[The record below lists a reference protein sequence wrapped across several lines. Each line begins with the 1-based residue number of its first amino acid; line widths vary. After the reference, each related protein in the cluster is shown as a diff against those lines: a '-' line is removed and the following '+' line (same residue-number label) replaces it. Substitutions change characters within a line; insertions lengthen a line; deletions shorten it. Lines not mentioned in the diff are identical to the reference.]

1 MAKIET
7 YSLDDAL
14 TANDKLVGSS
24 YQPGGS
30 YVTASYTLG
39 QVRDYMST
47 AVGELQD
54 RWSTI
59 SYKFSGQDLYD
70 LGNAESGVLYLDPS
84 SNGNK
89 KHWVLVPG
97 IENKVIALSNVVIYL
112 KNGSTPYDA
121 TYSTSFAMYNA
132 GFTGYPGNI
141 QYEMNTAIYNDI
153 QLDYSK
159 NAGALM
165 SGYNMILGKPLM
177 LSVENTTIMT
187 DGNGEFGIWIEYK
200 YLDLNTDF

>member
-70 LGNAESGVLYLDPS
+70 LGDAESGVLDLDPS

-97 IENKVIALSNVVIYL
+97 IENKVIALSNVVVYF
-112 KNGSTPYDA
+112 KNGSTPYDDI
-121 TYSTSFAMYNA
+121 YSTSFAMYNA

-141 QYEMNTAIYNDI
+141 QYEMNTVIYNDI
-153 QLDYSK
+153 QLDYYK

>member
-7 YSLDDAL
+7 YSLDESL

-70 LGNAESGVLYLDPS
+70 LGDANSSVLPLEKV
-84 SNGNK
+84 NGENK
-89 KHWVLVPG
+89 YWVLIPAVTG
-97 IENKVIALSNVVIYL
+97 KVIVINKVVVYSKFNSVKPDIY
-112 KNGSTPYDA
+112 
-121 TYSTSFAMYNA
+121 YNCT
-132 GFTGYPGNI
+132 FVI
-141 QYEMNTAIYNDI
+141 NTANNENIYTAGGFNIGDPN
-153 QLDYSK
+153 K
-159 NAGALM
+159 NYDFVQTLTPFDFYPNVSVG
-165 SGYNMILGKPLM
+165 SPLM
-177 LSVENTTIMT
+177 LGVYSAGVMN
-187 DGNGEFGIWIEYK
+187 NGDEELGIWIEYK
-200 YLDLNTDF
+200 YFDFNTDF

>member
-7 YSLDDAL
+7 YSLDEAL

-59 SYKFSGQDLYD
+59 SYKFSSQDIYD
-70 LGNAESGVLYLDPS
+70 LGDAESGVLDLDPS
-84 SNGNK
+84 SSGNYK
-89 KHWVLVPG
+89 YWVLLPG
-97 IENKVIALSNVVIYL
+97 VANKNIVVSNALVYV
-112 KNGSTPYDA
+112 KRGATDFDA
-121 TYSTSFAMYNA
+121 NYAINLAMFNA
-132 GFTGYPGNI
+132 GYTGYPGNVM
-141 QYEMNTAIYNDI
+141 YELNISLNIYEA
-153 QLDYSK
+153 DYYKS
-159 NAGALM
+159 AGGLF
-165 SGYNMILGKPLM
+165 SGYNCLVGKPLM
-177 LSVENTTIMT
+177 LSVQNSTVMT
-187 DGNGEFGIWIEYK
+187 EGDGELGIWLEYK
-200 YLDLNTDF
+200 YLDFNTDF

>member
-7 YSLDDAL
+7 YSLDEAL

-59 SYKFSGQDLYD
+59 SYKFSAQDIYD
-70 LGNAESGVLYLDPS
+70 LGDAESGVLELNSVSEDTFTKYWELIPAVSGKGIVVSNMVVYGKYNTTNFNVNYTTGIAIGYGSNTFIDFQTSSMLNITSSYIYRPS
-84 SNGNK
+84 VLSVSGNTIIK
-89 KHWVLVPG
+89 FN
-97 IENKVIALSNVVIYL
+97 I
-112 KNGSTPYDA
+112 GS
-121 TYSTSFAMYNA
+121 
-132 GFTGYPGNI
+132 
-141 QYEMNTAIYNDI
+141 
-153 QLDYSK
+153 
-159 NAGALM
+159 
-165 SGYNMILGKPLM
+165 PLM
-177 LSVENTTIMT
+177 LMVTNSTLMT
-187 DGNGEFGIWIEYK
+187 EGDSEFGIWIEYK
-200 YLDLNTDF
+200 YFDFNTDF

>member
-7 YSLDDAL
+7 YSLDEAL

-59 SYKFSGQDLYD
+59 SYRFSGEEVHS
-70 LGNAESGVLYLDPS
+70 LGDAESGILDLDPS
-84 SNGNK
+84 SGGNVK
-89 KHWVLVPG
+89 NWVLIPG
-97 IENKVIALSNVVIYL
+97 VDNKNIVVSNVVVYVKKGTIDY
-112 KNGSTPYDA
+112 NESYTVN
-121 TYSTSFAMYNA
+121 FAMYNA
-132 GFTGYPGNI
+132 GFTGFPGNLM
-141 QYEMNTAIYNDI
+141 YELSINLNVYEVDHYKSSGS
-153 QLDYSK
+153 LF
-159 NAGALM
+159 G
-165 SGYNMILGKPLM
+165 GYNCLVGKPLM
-177 LSVENTTIMT
+177 LNVQNSSLMT
-187 DGNGEFGIWIEYK
+187 DGNGELGIWIEYK
-200 YLDLNTDF
+200 YLDFNTDF

>member
-1 MAKIET
+1 MAKIDT
-7 YSLDDAL
+7 YSLDESL

-70 LGNAESGVLYLDPS
+70 LGDAESGVLDLDPS

-97 IENKVIALSNVVIYL
+97 IENKAISLSNFVVYL
-112 KNGSTPYDA
+112 KKGSIPYDV
-121 TYSTSFAMYNA
+121 TYSTSFAMYSA
-132 GFTGYPGNI
+132 GFTGYTGNI
-141 QYEMNTAIYNDI
+141 QYEMNTAINNDAE
-153 QLDYSK
+153 LDYFK
-159 NAGALM
+159 NGGALL
-165 SGYNMILGKPLM
+165 SGYNIIVGKPLM
-177 LSVENTTIMT
+177 FNVENTTIMT
-187 DGNGEFGIWIEYK
+187 QGDGEIGIWIEYK
-200 YLDLNTDF
+200 YLDFNTDF

>member
-7 YSLDDAL
+7 YSLDEAL

-59 SYKFSGQDLYD
+59 SYKFSSQDIYD
-70 LGNAESGVLYLDPS
+70 LGDAESGVLDLHSVSENTFTKYWTLIPAVANKTIVISNFVVYGKKNTTNFNVQYTTGVGMDYGNGFFVDLQTNQLFNMTS
-84 SNGNK
+84 SYVYK
-89 KHWVLVPG
+89 
-97 IENKVIALSNVVIYL
+97 ANVFSGV
-112 KNGSTPYDA
+112 
-121 TYSTSFAMYNA
+121 
-132 GFTGYPGNI
+132 GNI
-141 QYEMNTAIYNDI
+141 LVKFNVDSPVVFVVTNSTLATE
-153 QLDYSK
+153 
-159 NAGALM
+159 G
-165 SGYNMILGKPLM
+165 
-177 LSVENTTIMT
+177 
-187 DGNGEFGIWIEYK
+187 DGELGIWIEYK
-200 YLDLNTDF
+200 YLDFNTDF